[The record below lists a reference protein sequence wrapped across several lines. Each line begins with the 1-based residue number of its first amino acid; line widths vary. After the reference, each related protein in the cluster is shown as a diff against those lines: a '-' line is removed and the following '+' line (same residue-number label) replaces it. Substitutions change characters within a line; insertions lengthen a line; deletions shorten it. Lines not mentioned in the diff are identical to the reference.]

1 MKKTTKRKI
10 TLELEPTDTKLVL
23 KTILKT
29 ILFSIYLYGL
39 VVITPPLLDGLFS
52 VDLFTWLKPVVNAVL
67 MLIVYG
73 PLFARILDILD
84 GVEKGKK

>member
-10 TLELEPTDTKLVL
+10 TLELEPTDPKLVL
-23 KTILKT
+23 KHILKT
-29 ILFSIYLYGL
+29 VFFIIYLYGL
-39 VVITPPLLDGLFS
+39 VTITPPLLDGLFS

-73 PLFARILDILD
+73 PLFDKIVDILD
-84 GVEKGKK
+84 NLGGER

>member
-10 TLELEPTDTKLVL
+10 TLELEPTDPKLVL

-29 ILFSIYLYGL
+29 IFFIIYLYGL

-67 MLIVYG
+67 MLIIYG

>member
-1 MKKTTKRKI
+1 MKKIK
-10 TLELEPTDTKLVL
+10 LELEPTDPKLVL

-29 ILFSIYLYGL
+29 IFFIIYLYGL

-52 VDLFTWLKPVVNAVL
+52 VDLFTWLKPVVNAVI
-67 MLIVYG
+67 MLIIYG

-84 GVEKGKK
+84 EVEKGK

>member
-1 MKKTTKRKI
+1 MKKIK
-10 TLELEPTDTKLVL
+10 LELEPTDPKLVL

-29 ILFSIYLYGL
+29 VFFIIYLYGL

-84 GVEKGKK
+84 GVEKGK

>member
-10 TLELEPTDTKLVL
+10 TLELEPTDPKLVL
-23 KTILKT
+23 KHILKT
-29 ILFSIYLYGL
+29 VFFIIYLYGL

-67 MLIVYG
+67 MLIIYG
-73 PLFARILDILD
+73 PLFDKIVDILD
-84 GVEKGKK
+84 NLGGER

>member
-10 TLELEPTDTKLVL
+10 TLELESTDPKLVL

-29 ILFSIYLYGL
+29 VLFIIYLYGL
-39 VVITPPLLDGLFS
+39 VVITPLLLDGLFS

-67 MLIVYG
+67 MLIIYG
-73 PLFARILDILD
+73 PLFARIVDILD
-84 GVEKGKK
+84 NLGGER

>member
-10 TLELEPTDTKLVL
+10 TLELEPTGPKLVL
-23 KTILKT
+23 KHILKT
-29 ILFSIYLYGL
+29 VLFIIYLYGL

-84 GVEKGKK
+84 WAEKGK